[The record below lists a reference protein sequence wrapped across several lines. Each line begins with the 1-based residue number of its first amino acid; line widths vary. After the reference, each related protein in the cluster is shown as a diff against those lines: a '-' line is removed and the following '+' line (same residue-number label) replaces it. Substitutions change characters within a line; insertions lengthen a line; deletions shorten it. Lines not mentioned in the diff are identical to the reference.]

1 MILYLN
7 KKKLIIILLTIYY
20 KLRTMETL
28 IIIPVGYCIG
38 KLTCQKI
45 NRDCYLEN
53 IDTIRTLD
61 KTLIIPILISN
72 RLKKTLNIRE
82 KKNNERKKLQ
92 NQFINKYPHLSLN
105 ERIKLANNIVEIK
118 YFDEIE
124 KIEKDYIDKIEI
136 INYKI
141 DEFYETELQ
150 MPNFFYYDTI
160 KILNRRNNFIEKLKT
175 IMITDNIDD
184 LINFK
189 YNE

>member
-1 MILYLN
+1 
-7 KKKLIIILLTIYY
+7 
-20 KLRTMETL
+20 METL

-38 KLTCQKI
+38 KLYSQKI
-45 NRDCYLEN
+45 SRNWYLKN

-92 NQFINKYPHLSLN
+92 NKFINEYPHLSLN
-105 ERIKLANNIVEIK
+105 ERIKLANNIVELK
-118 YFDEIE
+118 YFDEFENINKE
-124 KIEKDYIDKIEI
+124 YDNKKEI

-150 MPNFFYYDTI
+150 MVKENFFYYDTI
-160 KILNRRNNFIEKLKT
+160 KIHNRRNNFIEKLKT

>member
-1 MILYLN
+1 MENRRNWINRVKRCQNISLIGILNRDRLIKINSIYN
-7 KKKLIIILLTIYY
+7 KKKNEIKIL
-20 KLRTMETL
+20 E
-28 IIIPVGYCIG
+28 
-38 KLTCQKI
+38 
-45 NRDCYLEN
+45 
-53 IDTIRTLD
+53 
-61 KTLIIPILISN
+61 
-72 RLKKTLNIRE
+72 
-82 KKNNERKKLQ
+82 
-92 NQFINKYPHLSLN
+92 NQFINEYPHLSLN